1 MHLPCSYYRWPA
13 FCIQLCFVNK
23 HLVTYLP
30 LGSLFRKKKK
40 KNGSNISQ
48 ARASW
53 SCAFCKSHSPYGNL
67 IVLGNDFSHPLAVR
81 RPVNNL
87 SQFFFAKEDYILKV
101 FPRIYNYCPNSER
114 ALPLLR
120 PAFAATAKS
129 TKSLS
134 RLRRHLSKS
143 VHDCVSAAIIYL
155 CCLVEYGTEPR
166 VLSVCVILG

>member
-1 MHLPCSYYRWPA
+1 M
-13 FCIQLCFVNK
+13 
-23 HLVTYLP
+23 
-30 LGSLFRKKKK
+30 
-40 KNGSNISQ
+40 
-48 ARASW
+48 SW
-53 SCAFCKSHSPYGNL
+53 SCAFYKSHSPYGNL

-81 RPVNNL
+81 QPVNNL